1 MICLSCPPALHDIFH
16 TPTARGYELF
26 VLKVPLNTNQLTNS
40 RNELERIKLQS
51 SNLIHKMSWKYPV
64 LGLIFVAKLAW
75 LESVLSAYLPT
86 V

>member
-16 TPTARGYELF
+16 TPTAQYSLF

-40 RNELERIKLQS
+40 RNELERIILQS
-51 SNLIHKMSWKYPV
+51 SNLIHKMSLKYPV